1 MAVCPALKEGY
12 QKPKPTEAMSV
23 SATDRLKA
31 KAKAREILPGLIDT
45 TDVPRELVASVVDE
59 TQASFRL
66 LKKPKAVQSS
76 PPAPRFIMPIVM
88 CSPRQDI
95 STEDVCYH
103 CTMLSFLLTFL
114 T

>member
-12 QKPKPTEAMSV
+12 QKPKPTEVTSV

-31 KAKAREILPGLIDT
+31 KARVILPGLIDT

-76 PPAPRFIMPIVM
+76 PPAPRFIMPIIM
-88 CSPRQDI
+88 STSPQDI
-95 STEDVCYH
+95 STENVCYH
-103 CTMLSFLLTFL
+103 CTMLSFLLTLL